1 MYPVD
6 CSWRDSKIPSLL
18 PASLFARIVSQHTSD
33 TRFGETSP
41 MLQSRRLLRDFTLS
55 VSFALPLAVVALT
68 ATPRAAMA
76 QSTFGSII
84 GTVTDSSGS
93 LVPGATVTLL
103 NTGTAATRTATTSKS
118 GEYNFVNIDYGKYQ
132 VTVEAAGF
140 EAARFN
146 GLDLQAREVKRV
158 DAKLTIGAASQTVTV
173 QDTSAGVITTDVSNL
188 SETKTGLELT
198 TLPVA
203 VYSRS
208 TGSTSPIDTLST
220 EPGVQVDDDNNLV
233 IDGTTPALMSY
244 TIDGISSVS
253 VENSGPINELFPS
266 FNSIS
271 EITISGS
278 NNNAEFSGVADV
290 TTTSKA
296 GTNKFHGGVFENFE
310 NTALNA
316 GNPFTGTNTPIHMND
331 YGGFLGGPISI
342 PHLYSGKDKA
352 FFFMSYEGLRLPR
365 QQPLITTVPTAAMR
379 AGDLTDYLAG
389 TPIYNPDGTQID
401 PAHVP
406 INASSAKIL
415 QNFFPLPNYG
425 DTSTFSQNNYRINY
439 AAPIS
444 SDQADLRLDYAL
456 TAKQSMFIRG
466 SYKIRS
472 VITPPEPNC
481 SGYCVNAG
489 SPITGAFGQP
499 ETDQGV
505 TFSHNYA
512 ITNSIVN
519 ELRAGFNG
527 THFTTAMLQGTSQGY
542 LDAAGITGIT
552 PDPSGATPDINIAGG
567 FMLTGGSNP
576 SVQHSVIV
584 QLLDNLTW
592 NKGKHTFKFGGDV
605 RRMTDHDDNVFANY
619 QSGQYYFD
627 GSSPYTAADG
637 SSVSIGDTFTEF
649 LLGYPDYTYNAE
661 QVNHPAM
668 NGLGYGYGIY
678 AQDDWKITNRL
689 TLNVGLRYEL
699 HPPLKDTEYNTAA
712 FLPDYS
718 VGGVTG
724 AVVVPNAKALSYTS
738 SDFATSIQPSP
749 ILTAA
754 QAHIPE
760 TLRYTDK
767 NDYGP
772 RVGFAWRPY
781 GTDRTVLRGGWGRF
795 IEQPLGFS
803 LVSGWAVH
811 SSFVN
816 YTAQSQNAPGGP
828 PTVSFPAPFATT
840 VVPGGASFQY
850 AFPIHYKDPSVQQWN
865 LTLEQDIGH
874 NIGFRLSYIGSHGS
888 NLETFVDDNQL
899 PANTTGYNPSAGPF
913 PSWGFIESIVN
924 DTESNYNSMSAALNK
939 RFANGLQFQVSYVW
953 TRDLSDA
960 GGFAP
965 SSINTEGNATDITS
979 NRFHP
984 GLDYG
989 NVAFDRR
996 NRFLATYL
1004 YELPF
1009 GQGKPFLHNSPLLNL
1024 VAGGWQLGGVVVL
1037 QTGAFLTPY
1046 QVTTDPGGT
1055 GLLVNAGST
1064 RADRVAGVPEYI
1076 HGNFGSDISFLN
1088 PAAFTDPANNS
1099 ASFGNAGVGSVLG
1112 PGTDNF
1118 SMSLIKET
1126 TLREGLKLNFGAEAS
1141 NVFNH
1146 RNYETPDMNV
1156 DDGVGGFGVITA
1168 LQTAEGAGP
1177 RSVELTARISF

>member
-1 MYPVD
+1 M
-6 CSWRDSKIPSLL
+6 S
-18 PASLFARIVSQHTSD
+18 
-33 TRFGETSP
+33 
-41 MLQSRRLLRDFTLS
+41 QSRRLTKNFVRSLT
-55 VSFALPLAVVALT
+55 FALPCLLFALLLLPHAAV
-68 ATPRAAMA
+68 A
-76 QSTFGSII
+76 QSTFGSIL
-84 GTVTDSSGS
+84 GTVTDSTGS
-93 LVPGATVTLL
+93 LVPGATVTLI
-103 NTGTAATRTATTSKS
+103 NVGTAATKTATTSKS
-118 GEYNFVNIDYGKYQ
+118 GEYSFVNIDYGKYQ
-132 VTVEAAGF
+132 LTVDAPGF
-140 EAARFN
+140 EAARFDN
-146 GLDLQAREVKRV
+146 LDLQAREVKRV
-158 DAKLTIGAASQTVTV
+158 DAKMTVGSATQTVTV
-173 QDTSAGVITTDVSNL
+173 QDTAAGVITTDVSNL

-244 TIDGISSVS
+244 TIDGISSVD

-296 GTNKFHGGVFENFE
+296 GTNNFHGGVFENFE

-316 GNPFTGTNTPIHMND
+316 GNPFTDSKQDIHMND
-331 YGGFLGGPISI
+331 FGGFLGGPISI
-342 PHLYSGKDKA
+342 PHFYSGKDKA

-365 QQPLITTVPTAAMR
+365 QVPLITTVPTDAMR
-379 AGDLTDYLAG
+379 AGNLTSYLNGEGVSAV
-389 TPIYNPDGTQID
+389 YNPDGT
-401 PAHVP
+401 P
-406 INASSAKIL
+406 ITDASGNTNVTLNNSSKLIL
-415 QNFFPLPNYG
+415 QNYFPRPNYG
-425 DTSTFSQNNYRINY
+425 DTSTFSQNNYRVNY
-439 AAPIS
+439 SAPIS

-456 TAKQSMFIRG
+456 TSKQSMFVRG

-472 VITPPEPNC
+472 VVQPPNPNC

-489 SPITGAFGQP
+489 SPINGAFGQP

-512 ITNSIVN
+512 ITNSVVN
-519 ELRAGFNG
+519 EFRAGFNG
-527 THFTTAMLQGTSQGY
+527 THFTTALLEGTSAEY
-542 LDAAGITGIT
+542 LDKAGITGIT
-552 PDPSGATPDINIAGG
+552 PDPSGATPDINITGG
-567 FMLTGGSNP
+567 FMITGGANP

-592 NKGKHTFKFGGDV
+592 SKGKHTFKFGGDV

-627 GSSPYTAADG
+627 GSTTYTAADG
-637 SSVSIGDTFTEF
+637 VTPVSIGDTYTEF

-668 NGLGYGYGIY
+668 NGLGYGYGFY
-678 AQDDWKITNRL
+678 GQDDWKITNRL
-689 TLNVGLRYEL
+689 TLNLGLRYEL
-699 HPPLKDTEYNTAA
+699 HPPLKDVDYNTAA
-712 FLPDYS
+712 FLTTYN
-718 VGGVTG
+718 VGGVQG

-738 SDFATSIQPSP
+738 SNFAESISPSP

-760 TLRYTDK
+760 VLRYTYKKDF
-767 NDYGP
+767 GP

-781 GTDRTVLRGGWGRF
+781 GTDKTVLRGGWGRF

-816 YTAQSQNAPGGP
+816 YTAQSQNTPGGP
-828 PTVSFPAPFATT
+828 PTVSFPAPFSTT

-874 NIGFRLSYIGSHGS
+874 NIGFRLSYIGSHGQD
-888 NLETFVDDNQL
+888 LETFVDDNQL

-913 PSWGFIESIVN
+913 PSWGYIESIVN

-939 RFANGLQFQVSYVW
+939 RFANGLQFQASYMW

-960 GGFAP
+960 GGYAP
-965 SSINTEGNATDITS
+965 SSITTEGGSVTS
-979 NRFHP
+979 DRFHP

-1009 GQGKPFLHNSPLLNL
+1009 GRGKAFLHNSRALDL
-1024 VAGGWQLGGVVVL
+1024 VAGGWQVGGVVVL
-1037 QTGAFLTPY
+1037 QTGAFLTAY
-1046 QVTTDPGGT
+1046 QATTDPGGT

-1064 RADRVAGVPEYI
+1064 RADRVPGVPVYI
-1076 HGNFGSDISFLN
+1076 HGNIAGDPTFLN
-1088 PAAFTDPANNS
+1088 PAAFADPVNNS
-1099 ASFGNAGVGSVLG
+1099 ATFGNAGVGSIVG
-1112 PGTDNF
+1112 PGTNSF

-1156 DDGVGGFGVITA
+1156 DDGPSGFGVITA

>member
-1 MYPVD
+1 MSY
-6 CSWRDSKIPSLL
+6 CKRSLL
-18 PASLFARIVSQHTSD
+18 
-33 TRFGETSP
+33 
-41 MLQSRRLLRDFTLS
+41 LLT
-55 VSFALPLAVVALT
+55 LPLLLLVLALQ
-68 ATPRAAMA
+68 PRPVSA
-76 QSTFGSII
+76 QSTFGSIL
-84 GTVTDSSGS
+84 GTVTDASGS
-93 LVPGATVTLL
+93 LIPGAKVTLV
-103 NTGTAATRTATTSKS
+103 NTGTAAARTVITSKS
-118 GEYNFVNIDYGKYQ
+118 GEYSFVNIDYGKYQ

-140 EAARFN
+140 ETARFD

-158 DAKLTIGAASQTVTV
+158 DAKLTVGAATQTVTV
-173 QDTSAGVITTDVSNL
+173 QDAAAGVITTDVSNL

-198 TLPVA
+198 RLPVA

-220 EPGVQVDDDNNLV
+220 EPGVQVDDSNNLV

-244 TIDGISSVS
+244 TIDGISSVD

-296 GTNKFHGGVFENFE
+296 GTNNFHGGIFENFE

-316 GNPFTGTNTPIHMND
+316 GNPFTGSNTPIHMND
-331 YGGFLGGPISI
+331 FGGFVGGPISI

-365 QQPLITTVPTAAMR
+365 EVPLITTVPTDAMR
-379 AGDLTDYLAG
+379 AGDLTNYLQGQGIAAV
-389 TPIYNPDGTQID
+389 YNPDGSSITQPDGTTVLTPSPTSTNI
-401 PAHVP
+401 
-406 INASSAKIL
+406 INT
-415 QNFFPLPNYG
+415 FFPHANYG
-425 DTSTFSQNNYRINY
+425 DTTTFAQNNYRVNY
-439 AAPIS
+439 PAPIS
-444 SDQADLRLDYAL
+444 SDQADLRLDYSIN
-456 TAKQSMFIRG
+456 AKQSMFIRG

-472 VITPPEPNC
+472 VITPPNPNC

-489 SPITGAFGQP
+489 SPITSAYGQP
-499 ETDQGV
+499 ETDHGV

-512 ITNSIVN
+512 ISNSIVN
-519 ELRAGFNG
+519 EFRAGFNG
-527 THFTTAMLQGTSQGY
+527 THFTTAMLQGTSAGY
-542 LDAAGITGIT
+542 LEAAGIEGIT
-552 PDPSGATPDINIAGG
+552 PDPSGATPDINISGG

-576 SVQHSVIV
+576 SVQHSVIL
-584 QLLDNLTW
+584 QFLDNLTW
-592 NKGKHTFKFGGDV
+592 SKGKHTFKFGGDV

-619 QSGQYYFD
+619 QSGQYYFNNGTD
-627 GSSPYTAADG
+627 YQDATGAPIQGYDSSG
-637 SSVSIGDTFTEF
+637 NQGGIGDSYTGF

-661 QVNHPAM
+661 QVNYPQM
-668 NGLGYGYGIY
+668 NGLGYGYGFY

-689 TLNVGLRYEL
+689 TLNLGLRYEL
-699 HPPLKDTEYNTAA
+699 HPPLKDVDYNTAA
-712 FLPDYS
+712 FLPTYNS
-718 VGGVTG
+718 GGAQG

-738 SDFATSIQPSP
+738 PNFAASIAPSP

-754 QAHIPE
+754 QAGIPE

-767 NDYGP
+767 NDWGP
-772 RVGFAWRPY
+772 RIGFAWRPY
-781 GTDRTVLRGGWGRF
+781 GTDKTVLRGGWGRF

-816 YTAQSQNAPGGP
+816 YTGQSQSAPGGP
-828 PTVSFPAPFATT
+828 PTISFPSPFSTT
-840 VVPGGASFQY
+840 VIPGGASFQY

-888 NLETFVDDNQL
+888 NLETFVDVNQL
-899 PANTTGYNPSAGPF
+899 QPNTTGYDPSLGPF
-913 PSWGFIESIVN
+913 PSWGYIESIAN
-924 DTESNYNSMSAALNK
+924 DAESNYNSMSAALSK
-939 RFANGLQFQVSYVW
+939 RFANGLQFQASYMW
-953 TRDLSDA
+953 THDLSD
-960 GGFAP
+960 GQGYAP
-965 SSINTEGNATDITS
+965 SSITTEGGAVTS

-1009 GQGKPFLHNSPLLNL
+1009 GQGKPFLHSSHALDL
-1024 VAGGWQLGGVVVL
+1024 VAGGWQIGGVVVL
-1037 QTGAFLTPY
+1037 QSGAFLTPY
-1046 QVTTDPGGT
+1046 QVTNDPAGT
-1055 GLLVNAGST
+1055 GLLPNAGST
-1064 RADRVAGVPEYI
+1064 RADIVPGVPIYS
-1076 HGNFGSDISFLN
+1076 HQSTSSDPTFLN
-1088 PAAFTDPANNS
+1088 LSAFTDPPANS
-1099 ASFGNAGVGSVLG
+1099 GGFGNAGVGNIVG
-1112 PGTDNF
+1112 PGTQNY
-1118 SMSLIKET
+1118 SMSLIKAT
-1126 TLREGLKLNFGAEAS
+1126 HLWEGATLNFGAEAS
-1141 NVFNH
+1141 NIFNH
-1146 RNYETPDMNV
+1146 RNYDTPDLNI
-1156 DDGVGGFGVITA
+1156 DDGPGGFGVITA

-1177 RSVELTARISF
+1177 RNIELTARISF

>member
-1 MYPVD
+1 
-6 CSWRDSKIPSLL
+6 
-18 PASLFARIVSQHTSD
+18 
-33 TRFGETSP
+33 
-41 MLQSRRLLRDFTLS
+41 MLQSRRRFPGNLVLS
-55 VSFALPLAVVALT
+55 LALPCLLLALCLRPNSVL
-68 ATPRAAMA
+68 A

-93 LVPGATVTLL
+93 LIPGATVTLL
-103 NTGTAATRTATTSKS
+103 NAGTAATRTATTSKS
-118 GEYNFVNIDYGKYQ
+118 GEYTFVNIDYGKYQ
-132 VTVEAAGF
+132 LTVDATGF
-140 EAARFN
+140 EAARFD

-158 DAKLTIGAASQTVTV
+158 DAKLVIGASSQTVTV

-220 EPGVQVDDDNNLV
+220 EPGVQVDDSNNLV

-244 TIDGISSVS
+244 TIDGISSVD

-296 GTNKFHGGVFENFE
+296 GTNNFHGGVFENFE

-316 GNPFTGTNTPIHMND
+316 GNPFTGSKQNIHMND

-365 QQPLITTVPTAAMR
+365 EVPLITTVPTAAMR
-379 AGDLTDYLAG
+379 AGNLTDYLAG
-389 TPIYNPDGTQID
+389 TPIFNPDGSSIN
-401 PAHVP
+401 PANVP

-425 DTSTFSQNNYRINY
+425 DTSTFSQSNYRVNY

-456 TAKQSMFIRG
+456 TSKQSMFIRG

-472 VITPPEPNC
+472 VVQPPNPNC

-489 SPITGAFGQP
+489 SPINGAFGQP

-519 ELRAGFNG
+519 EFRAGFNG

-542 LDAAGITGIT
+542 LDAAGITGIM
-552 PDPSGATPDINIAGG
+552 PDPSGATPDINITGG

-584 QLLDNLTW
+584 QALDNLTW
-592 NKGKHTFKFGGDV
+592 SKGKHTFKFGADV

-627 GSSPYTAADG
+627 GSTTYTAADG
-637 SSVSIGDTFTEF
+637 VTPVSVGDTFTEF

-661 QVNHPAM
+661 QVNYPQM
-668 NGLGYGYGIY
+668 NGLGYGYGFY

-699 HPPLKDTEYNTAA
+699 HPPLKDVDYNTAA
-712 FLPDYS
+712 FLPDYN

-738 SDFATSIQPSP
+738 SNFATSIQPSP

-760 TLRYTDK
+760 VLRYTYKKDF
-767 NDYGP
+767 GP

-781 GTDRTVLRGGWGRF
+781 GTDKTVLRGGWGRF

-816 YTAQSQNAPGGP
+816 YTGQSQNTPGGA

-850 AFPIHYKDPSVQQWN
+850 AFPIHYEDPSVQQWN

-874 NIGFRLSYIGSHGS
+874 NVGFRLSYIGSHGS

-899 PANTTGYNPSAGPF
+899 HANTTGYDPSSGPF
-913 PSWGFIESIVN
+913 PSWGYIESIVN
-924 DTESNYNSMSAALNK
+924 DTESNYNSMSAALSK
-939 RFANGLQFQVSYVW
+939 RFANGLQFQASYMW

-960 GGFAP
+960 GGYAP
-965 SSINTEGNATDITS
+965 SSINTEGGSVTS
-979 NRFHP
+979 DRFHP

-996 NRFLATYL
+996 NRFLTTYL

-1009 GQGKPFLHNSPLLNL
+1009 GQGKAFLHNSHLLDL
-1024 VAGGWQLGGVVVL
+1024 AVGGWQLGGVVVL

-1046 QVTTDPGGT
+1046 QATTDPGGT

-1064 RADRVAGVPEYI
+1064 RADRIAGVPEYMR
-1076 HGNFGSDISFLN
+1076 GSSSSGPIFLN
-1088 PAAFTDPANNS
+1088 PAAFTDPINNS
-1099 ASFGNAGVGSVLG
+1099 ATFGNVGVGNVVG
-1112 PGTDNF
+1112 PGTDSF

-1146 RNYETPDMNV
+1146 RNYDTPDLNV
-1156 DDGVGGFGVITA
+1156 DDGVGGFGVITS